1 MKMDISTMHRRPV
14 KPITHRSRSGTWLRA
29 LILVVIT
36 PLLISCN
43 DHSNANQT
51 PTSVSSR
58 PAAPATQLVVINHL
72 KFNMELALTP
82 AQRTQGLSDRSSIA
96 ENGGMLFVFPKPENV
111 RFVMRRCLVPIDIIF
126 AKEDGTITA
135 MYEMQ
140 VEPYDID
147 EDDLTLYPSHQP
159 ILYAL
164 EFKAGTLAK
173 LGLKLG
179 DKLNLS
185 FPDLKA
191 RAR

>member
-1 MKMDISTMHRRPV
+1 MSF
-14 KPITHRSRSGTWLRA
+14 SAS
-29 LILVVIT
+29 ILLGFT
-36 PLLISCN
+36 LLLVSCN
-43 DHSNANQT
+43 DHSRATQN
-51 PTSVSSR
+51 PPSVSSK

-179 DKLNLS
+179 DKLDLS

>member
-1 MKMDISTMHRRPV
+1 MADGCMMNGIKGQQCDRPAYPPASLV
-14 KPITHRSRSGTWLRA
+14 A
-29 LILVVIT
+29 LTLIAALLV
-36 PLLISCN
+36 SCS
-43 DHSNANQT
+43 DHSNAT
-51 PTSVSSR
+51 PISAPVSS
-58 PAAPATQLVVINHL
+58 PAKEPATQLVVIHHL
-72 KFNMELALTP
+72 RFNMELALSP
-82 AQRTQGLSDRSSIA
+82 AQRMQGLSDRTSID
-96 ENGGMLFVFPKPENV
+96 EQGGMLFVFPKPENV

-147 EDDLTLYPSHQP
+147 EDDLKLYPSHGP
-159 ILYAL
+159 VLFAL

-179 DKLNLS
+179 DKLNLP